1 MNNFGW
7 EIRPAGW
14 LLFFLVIALL
24 IFYIVRWLQ
33 RRSDKNQ
40 QEA

>member
-7 EIRPAGW
+7 EILPAGW
-14 LLFFLVIALL
+14 LLLFLVIALL
-24 IFYIVRWLQ
+24 VFYIVRWLQ
-33 RRSDKNQ
+33 LRSDKNQ